1 MQSKPPGYLT
11 LSAAAEILGCAKL
24 EVKALINSGK
34 FRSKTAPFRSN
45 LHDMDALKTYVNT
58 QDVRDFLI
66 SSRLICTDSPLPDP
80 EFLVLAAETF
90 LEYAKSQVAK

>member
-66 SSRLICTDSPLPDP
+66 SSQAPATEAPVTDEEALII
-80 EFLVLAAETF
+80 FANNILAYLKTRAG
-90 LEYAKSQVAK
+90 Q